1 MEIVVT
7 DSGRITV
14 YPVHLYEV
22 HLSHLEIK
30 VASRCGLGRKPNKKL
45 RMDCAFVLSNAPSGT
60 QASMREK

>member
-7 DSGRITV
+7 HSGRITV
-14 YPVHLYEV
+14 YPVHVYKG

-45 RMDCAFVLSNAPSGT
+45 RMDCAFLLSSPPFALRLP
-60 QASMREK
+60 